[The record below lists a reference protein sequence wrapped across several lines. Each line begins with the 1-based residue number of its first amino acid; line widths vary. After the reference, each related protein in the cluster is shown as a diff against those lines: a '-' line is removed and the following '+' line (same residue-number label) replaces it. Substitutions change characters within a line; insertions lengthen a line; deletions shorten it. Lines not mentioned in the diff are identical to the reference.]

1 MKISNELQTQ
11 VDRYIKTRSFALD
24 NVLKREL
31 AQWYKFAGYS
41 TLNIGCAT
49 CIRNG
54 MQKLSN
60 YYLTEMAPKSPKI
73 HFIGVKQESITT
85 MTFNQLKAEAK
96 RRGIKMPSTST
107 KQDLIKV
114 LS

>member
-1 MKISNELQTQ
+1 MNISDQLKSQ
-11 VDRYIKTRSFALD
+11 VDRYSKTRSFALD
-24 NVLKREL
+24 APLKREL
-31 AQWYKFAGYS
+31 AEWYKYAGHGK
-41 TLNIGCAT
+41 LNIGCAT
-49 CIRNG
+49 CIRNA
-54 MQKLSN
+54 MQKLNN

-73 HFIGVKQESITT
+73 HFIGIKQESITS

-96 RRGIKMPSTST
+96 RRGITMPSTST

>member
-11 VDRYIKTRSFALD
+11 VDRYVKTRSFALD
-24 NVLKREL
+24 APLKREL
-31 AQWYKFAGYS
+31 AQWYKYAGYG
-41 TLNIGCAT
+41 TLNIGCGT
-49 CIRNG
+49 CIRNA

-60 YYLTEMAPKSPKI
+60 HYQTDMAPKSPKI
-73 HFIGVKQESITT
+73 HFIGIKQEP

-96 RRGIKMPSTST
+96 RRGIKMPNTST
-107 KQDLIKV
+107 KEDLIKA

>member
-1 MKISNELQTQ
+1 MNISDQLKSQ
-11 VDRYIKTRSFALD
+11 VDRYSKTRSFALD
-24 NVLKREL
+24 APLKREL
-31 AQWYKFAGYS
+31 AEWYKYAGYG

-49 CIRNG
+49 CIRNA

-73 HFIGVKQESITT
+73 HFIGIKQESITS

-96 RRGIKMPSTST
+96 RRGITMPSTST